1 MCLRK
6 GSSIKTSDNASERI
20 IETLDTKLNLDFTG
34 YQQETLSGR
43 VKTRVA
49 RIREWIGASWRCDF
63 HTAKSVAFLHSRER
77 DVDSRFKIHADRNA
91 YRAVSKEQ
99 RWSLFERDRSHE
111 KLRIEVSE
119 RIRLPTT
126 PRYYKWRK
134 SCPLLL
140 FEASTNL
147 LFTGVLAYLVSA
159 RASRLLDKRTQSE
172 PTWTFMKTRYQS
184 AHRGCSTA
192 SNKHD
197 EIYGF
202 VISLGTMWRG
212 PPVGFTSGSLRRVN
226 ARMCILN
233 RVLYAKIQLLWEL
246 IYRSL
251 FFV

>member
-1 MCLRK
+1 M
-6 GSSIKTSDNASERI
+6 
-20 IETLDTKLNLDFTG
+20 
-34 YQQETLSGR
+34 
-43 VKTRVA
+43 KTRVT

-63 HTAKSVAFLHSRER
+63 HTTKSVAFLHSRER

-111 KLRIEVSE
+111 KLRIEISE

-134 SCPLLL
+134 SCLLLL

-147 LFTGVLAYLVSA
+147 LFPGVLAYLVSA
-159 RASRLLDKRTQSE
+159 RAWRLLDKRTQSG
-172 PTWTFMKTRYQS
+172 PTWTPMKTRYQS
-184 AHRGCSTA
+184 AHRGCSDV

-202 VISLGTMWRG
+202 VISLGTIRRG
-212 PPVGFTSGSLRRVN
+212 PL
-226 ARMCILN
+226 L
-233 RVLYAKIQLLWEL
+233 VLPAASC
-246 IYRSL
+246 RG
-251 FFV
+251 

>member
-1 MCLRK
+1 M
-6 GSSIKTSDNASERI
+6 
-20 IETLDTKLNLDFTG
+20 
-34 YQQETLSGR
+34 
-43 VKTRVA
+43 KTRVT

-63 HTAKSVAFLHSRER
+63 HTTKSVAFLHSRER

-111 KLRIEVSE
+111 KLRIEISE

-134 SCPLLL
+134 SCLLLL

-147 LFTGVLAYLVSA
+147 LFPEVLAYLVSA
-159 RASRLLDKRTQSE
+159 RAWRLLDKRTQSG
-172 PTWTFMKTRYQS
+172 PTWTPMKTRYQS
-184 AHRGCSTA
+184 AHRGCSDV

-202 VISLGTMWRG
+202 VISLGTIRRG
-212 PPVGFTSGSLRRVN
+212 PL
-226 ARMCILN
+226 L
-233 RVLYAKIQLLWEL
+233 VLPAASCRE
-246 IYRSL
+246 
-251 FFV
+251 